1 MLGGQSSAQLPL
13 SGEMRGLAEA
23 SRSCLIWSQRG
34 WRFAGWRG
42 GQSRVAWRPG
52 GRSGAWLDG
61 AEEFR
66 GGCRLGVGSP
76 RLRKVGQSP
85 MKGRGASS
93 G

>member
-23 SRSCLIWSQRG
+23 SRQRG

-76 RLRKVGQSP
+76 RLGKWVRA
-85 MKGRGASS
+85 R
-93 G
+93 